1 MFSGPAKAGS
11 ENPGFCTLKGFTLI
25 ELLATIGLVLVLA
38 LIVYSTFYATSPSIV
53 LRAAVE
59 QVAGDVRLAQD
70 LAISERARYRITFS
84 AGSSSYILGKR
95 DPSTGTWGAATGTQ
109 TPSPLPDDVLVQSV
123 ADLTDGILI
132 FNSLGAPYEGTG
144 AGVPLSGSGV
154 GGLDHIVLRN
164 SKSGRTGDV
173 TVSPGTGRVD
183 RN

>member
-1 MFSGPAKAGS
+1 M
-11 ENPGFCTLKGFTLI
+11 KGFTLI